1 MVSLDYIRRSAKR
14 NAAHTV
20 ARAFL
25 RALGLDPAKYTAR
38 SWEADAYAGLRSCMA
53 NHGSPMDGRR

>member
-25 RALGLDPAKYTAR
+25 RALGLDPARYVAR
-38 SWEADAYAGLRSCMA
+38 SWEHEAYAGLRSCMA

>member
-1 MVSLDYIRRSAKR
+1 MVPIDYIRRSAKR

-25 RALGLDPAKYTAR
+25 VAMGLDPAKYTAR
-38 SWEADAYAGLRSCMA
+38 SWESDAYAGLRSCMA

>member
-1 MVSLDYIRRSAKR
+1 MVPIDYIRKSAKR

-25 RALGLDPAKYTAR
+25 VALGLDPARYVAR
-38 SWEADAYAGLRSCMA
+38 SWEADAYAVLRSCMA

>member
-1 MVSLDYIRRSAKR
+1 MVSLDYIRRSARR
-14 NAAHTV
+14 NAAHSV

-38 SWEADAYAGLRSCMA
+38 SWEHEAFAGLRSCMA

>member
-1 MVSLDYIRRSAKR
+1 MPIDYIRKSAKR
-14 NAAHTV
+14 NAVHTV

-25 RALGLDPAKYTAR
+25 RALGLDPAKYAAR

>member
-14 NAAHTV
+14 NAAHSV
-20 ARAFL
+20 GRAFL

-38 SWEADAYAGLRSCMA
+38 SWEHEAFAGLRSCMA

>member
-14 NAAHTV
+14 NAAHTIG
-20 ARAFL
+20 RAFL

-38 SWEADAYAGLRSCMA
+38 SCEHDAFAGLRSCMA
-53 NHGSPMDGRR
+53 NYGSPMDGRR

>member
-14 NAAHTV
+14 NAAHSV
-20 ARAFL
+20 GRAFL
-25 RALGLDPAKYTAR
+25 RALGLDPARYAAR
-38 SWEADAYAGLRSCMA
+38 ERERETYAGLRSCMA

>member
-25 RALGLDPAKYTAR
+25 RALGLDPAKHTAR
-38 SWEADAYAGLRSCMA
+38 SWEHETYAGLRSCMA

>member
-14 NAAHTV
+14 NAAHAV

-38 SWEADAYAGLRSCMA
+38 SWEADAYAGLRSCMR
-53 NHGSPMDGRR
+53 NFGSPMDGRR

>member
-14 NAAHTV
+14 NAAHSV
-20 ARAFL
+20 GRAFL
-25 RALGLDPAKYTAR
+25 RALGLGPARYTAR
-38 SWEADAYAGLRSCMA
+38 SWEHEAYAGLRSCMA

>member
-25 RALGLDPAKYTAR
+25 RAPGLDPAKHTAR
-38 SWEADAYAGLRSCMA
+38 SWEHETYAGLRSCMA

>member
-14 NAAHTV
+14 NASHTV

-25 RALGLDPAKYTAR
+25 RALGLDPARYVSRA
-38 SWEADAYAGLRSCMA
+38 WESDAYAGLRSSMR
-53 NHGSPMDGRR
+53 NFGSPMDGRR